1 MKKCL
6 FCGNPIEES
15 PHSGQWH
22 QQCSKK
28 FFHTYIPPR
37 LSLSRENLEAI
48 ALSAIGEGITLPG
61 VQKKLSLTLQT
72 ERGQQPRLTILD
84 TPTGYILK
92 PQSPEYAQLPEAE
105 DLVMRMADAAII
117 TTVPHALLHLDDGT
131 LAYITKRI
139 DRKGKRRIAMEDFCQ
154 LSGRLTE
161 DKYKGSY
168 EMCVKLLQKWSS
180 RPLLDVT
187 NFFYLLLFSF
197 VTGNSDM
204 HLKNFSLIADSP
216 GTYVL
221 APAYDL
227 LPVTLLLED
236 DKEEMA
242 LTLCGKKA
250 KLSYATFLQ
259 FGRNIGIADIVIH
272 NLIKKLKDSEP
283 TFREIIE
290 ASFVSEEMKTGM
302 KQLVTERLQRLSP
315 Q

>member
-1 MKKCL
+1 MKRCL
-6 FCGNPIEES
+6 FCAQPIEGL
-15 PHSGQWH
+15 PQTGQWH
-22 QQCSKK
+22 QRCSKK
-28 FFHTYIPPR
+28 FFGTDIPPR

-61 VQKKLSLTLQT
+61 VQKKLSFTLQT
-72 ERGQQPRLTILD
+72 ERGQQPRLTIID
-84 TPTGYILK
+84 TPSGYILK

-105 DLVMRMADAAII
+105 DLVMRMADAATI

-168 EMCVKLLQKWSS
+168 EMCAKLLQKWSS
-180 RPLLDVT
+180 RPLLDMT
-187 NFFYLLLFSF
+187 NFFYLLLFCF

-204 HLKNFSLIADSP
+204 HLKNFSLIDESP
-216 GTYVL
+216 GNPIL

-227 LPVTLLLED
+227 LPVALILEQ

-242 LTLCGKKA
+242 LSLCGEKA
-250 KLSYATFLQ
+250 KLSYAAFLKLAE
-259 FGRNIGIADIVIH
+259 NMGIADLVVH
-272 NLIKKLKDSEP
+272 NLIKKLKALEP
-283 TFREIIE
+283 TFKSIIE
-290 ASFVSEEMKTGM
+290 NSFISEGM
-302 KQLVTERLQRLSP
+302 KAHMQQLVSQQFHRLTP